1 MIWFDIATFDFR
13 YPTPCTDGDPNG
25 ILLSMNE
32 TTNLAYFAPLANTQ
46 WDNFNAANITL
57 NISNTFV
64 PIWSPQLSE
73 VLITCASNSAIDKR
87 EMLDI
92 VWKQDRYVT
101 GQDYWYLR
109 IRQVLI
115 RDITLNNIT
124 ATNDSA
130 RYE

>member
-1 MIWFDIATFDFR
+1 MILFDIATSDFR
-13 YPTPCTDGDPNG
+13 YPTPCTDRDPNG
-25 ILLSMNE
+25 ILLSINE

-46 WDNFNAANITL
+46 WDNFNAATITL
-57 NISNTFV
+57 NVSNTSV
-64 PIWSPQLSE
+64 HIWSPHLSE
-73 VLITCASNSAIDKR
+73 VLSTCVSNSVIAKR

-109 IRQVLI
+109 IRAVLI
-115 RDITLNNIT
+115 GNIPLNIT

>member
-1 MIWFDIATFDFR
+1 MIWFDIATSDFR

-25 ILLSMNE
+25 ILLSMNK
-32 TTNLAYFAPLANTQ
+32 TTKLAYFAPLANTQ
-46 WDNFNAANITL
+46 WDNFNAAKITL
-57 NISNTFV
+57 NVSNTSV

-73 VLITCASNSAIDKR
+73 VLSTCVSNSAIAKR

-92 VWKQDRYVT
+92 VWKQDHYVT

-109 IRQVLI
+109 IRKVLI
-115 RDITLNNIT
+115 GNITLNNIT

>member
-1 MIWFDIATFDFR
+1 MIKFDIATSDFR
-13 YPTPCTDGDPNG
+13 YPSPCTDRDPNG
-25 ILLSMNE
+25 ILLSLNE

-57 NISNTFV
+57 NVSNKSV
-64 PIWSPQLSE
+64 PIWSPHLSE
-73 VLITCASNSAIDKR
+73 VLTACVSNSAIAKR

-92 VWKQDRYVT
+92 VWKQDLNFT

-109 IRQVLI
+109 IREVRIGNIPL
-115 RDITLNNIT
+115 NIT

>member
-1 MIWFDIATFDFR
+1 MIEFDIATSDFR
-13 YPTPCTDGDPNG
+13 YLTPCTDRDPNG
-25 ILLSMNE
+25 ILLSINE

-57 NISNTFV
+57 NVSNTSV
-64 PIWSPQLSE
+64 PIWSPQLTEEFS
-73 VLITCASNSAIDKR
+73 TCVSNSAIAKR

-92 VWKQDRYVT
+92 VWKQDRYAT

-109 IRQVLI
+109 IREVLI
-115 RDITLNNIT
+115 GYIARNIT

>member
-1 MIWFDIATFDFR
+1 MIKFDIATSDFR
-13 YPTPCTDGDPNG
+13 YPTPCTDEDPNG
-25 ILLSMNE
+25 ILLSVNE

-46 WDNFNAANITL
+46 WDNFNAAKITL
-57 NISNTFV
+57 NVSNTSV
-64 PIWSPQLSE
+64 HIWSPQLSE
-73 VLITCASNSAIDKR
+73 ELSTCVSNTIAKR

-92 VWKQDRYVT
+92 VWKQDHYFT

-109 IRQVLI
+109 IRAVLI
-115 RDITLNNIT
+115 GNIAHNIT